1 MRGDKTMAKQISL
14 GLTSEQ
20 ASAEA
25 TQIVNY
31 YGKIDDLGK
40 QASSL
45 MLRVAPLLKNLK
57 ATNGW
62 LHLDNYSSVDG
73 SHDHKSFCKWCEDY
87 FDKSHSTMAETIAV
101 ADRFFSD
108 NGTLLNADFADYG
121 YTQLLRM
128 RKLTDDEIS
137 ELGINPDMSSADIK
151 RMVVDYKKPAITKK
165 DDGATQEVPTMAI
178 PENLKE
184 LLTDVEVPM
193 DETPTEPEPETPEE
207 IVFKVEDFNEEFQ
220 NVLNGL
226 MEKYGVDYLV
236 IEK

>member
-1 MRGDKTMAKQISL
+1 MAKNLVL

-20 ASAEA
+20 AIAEA
-25 TQIVNY
+25 TQITSF

-87 FDKSHSTMAETIAV
+87 FEKSHSTMAETIAV
-101 ADRFFSD
+101 ADRFFND
-108 NGTLLNADFADYG
+108 NGTLKNDAHSDFG

-128 RKLTDDEIS
+128 RKLTDDEIV
-137 ELGINPDMSSADIK
+137 ELGITSDMSSAEIK
-151 RMVVDYKKPAITKK
+151 KAVVDFKKPAIENKSTV
-165 DDGATQEVPTMAI
+165 DNPEPQSIDI

-184 LLTDVEVPM
+184 LLTDVEIP
-193 DETPTEPEPETPEE
+193 DAPEPEPTEPEEVAFKVTDFPEE
-207 IVFKVEDFNEEFQ
+207 MQTFLK
-220 NVLNGL
+220 GL
-226 MEKYGVDYLV
+226 LDQYDVDYIV

>member
-1 MRGDKTMAKQISL
+1 MAKQISL
-14 GLTSEQ
+14 GLTNEQ
-20 ASAEA
+20 ATAEA

-31 YGKIDDLGK
+31 YDRIDDLGK

-87 FDKSHSTMAETIAV
+87 FSKSHSTMAETIAV
-101 ADRFFSD
+101 ADRFFAD

-128 RKLTDDEIS
+128 RKLTDDEIA
-137 ELGINPDMSSADIK
+137 ELGINPEMSSAEIK
-151 RMVVDYKKPAITKK
+151 RMVVDYKKPAIEKK
-165 DDGATQEVPTMAI
+165 ADEPEVTPTMAI

-184 LLTDVEVPM
+184 LLTDVEVPR
-193 DETPTEPEPETPEE
+193 DETPTEPEESETPEE
-207 IVFKVEDFNEEFQ
+207 IVFKVKDFNEEFQ
-220 NVLNGL
+220 NVLKGL